1 MAVRLSS
8 DAFQQLVA
16 DALES
21 LPQEVHDILDNV
33 DVQTQLWPSVDQL
46 DETGT
51 EDGYGLLGLYEGISL
66 AERGIYN
73 WALPDRVTLFQRPLE
88 AICDTPDE
96 LAREVKVTVIHEL
109 AHHVGWSDEDIHR
122 MGFG

>member
-1 MAVRLSS
+1 MAVRLSF

-33 DVQTQLWPSVDQL
+33 DVQTQLWPSADQL

-51 EDGYGLLGLYEGISL
+51 RDGYGLLGLYEGISL
-66 AERGIYN
+66 AERGSYN

-88 AICDTPDE
+88 AICQTPDE